1 MCKYVNI
8 RMCEHECTRLCSGAV
23 RGNHPDTLVPLEHM
37 GTRRHQAEA
46 WGLLQTQPQA
56 PALPALGGARGPRV
70 VGQRLLTS
78 YHTEA
83 KEVGFSDA
91 GQVAHLLEELVPG
104 GLHLR

>member
-1 MCKYVNI
+1 MPWG
-8 RMCEHECTRLCSGAV
+8 HA
-23 RGNHPDTLVPLEHM
+23 

-56 PALPALGGARGPRV
+56 PALPPWEGPRGPRG
-70 VGQRLLTS
+70 VGRHLLTS